1 MTAASAT
8 SKDNRGRFEGFFTAV
23 RDVLR
28 TGPYNT
34 MKALAVKS
42 NSGKLNDD
50 VDGLFKLPLAEFI
63 DARNTLA
70 KQLKQSGRADDANL
84 VKTLTKPSVS
94 AWTVNQLYWN
104 HRDEFEMLLAAG
116 RRFRKA
122 QTSGKIADMRDSL
135 HARSESLLQ
144 LSELATSLLNDA
156 GHSPAPGTIHRI
168 TTTLE
173 ALSALSDGPTLGR
186 LSQDV
191 DPPGF
196 ESLASF
202 IPAASGTK
210 KPAAT
215 TTPKDARKT
224 EQTRQREETRQVKIA
239 AAKFSLQSAKKA
251 LADARVRVQSL
262 EGAKKT
268 AHADVKQAEKQ
279 LREAEERFKKARAAS
294 EAASQRSQSIL
305 ADAEEAAKAV
315 ENARRAVE
323 KATKELEA
331 LFSEPAK

>member
-1 MTAASAT
+1 MS
-8 SKDNRGRFEGFFTAV
+8 
-23 RDVLR
+23 
-28 TGPYNT
+28 
-34 MKALAVKS
+34 VKS
-42 NSGKLNDD
+42 INAKFNDD
-50 VDGLFKLPLAEFI
+50 VDALFKLPLAGFI
-63 DARNTLA
+63 DARNSLA

-84 VKTLTKPSVS
+84 VKTLAKPSVS
-94 AWTVNQLYWN
+94 AWTVNQLYWD

-135 HARSESLLQ
+135 QARSEALLR
-144 LSELATSLLNDA
+144 LSDLATSLLQDA
-156 GHSPAPGTIHRI
+156 GHNPSLDTIRRI

-202 IPAASGTK
+202 IPAPSGK
-210 KPAAT
+210 KT
-215 TTPKDARKT
+215 ETPNNARQI
-224 EQTRQREETRQVKIA
+224 EQTRQREETRQVRIA
-239 AAKFSLQSAKKA
+239 TAKFSLQAAKKA

-262 EGAKKT
+262 ESAKK
-268 AHADVKQAEKQ
+268 AAQADVKQAEKQ

-294 EAASQRSQSIL
+294 DAANQRSQSIL
-305 ADAEEAAKAV
+305 ADAEEATKAV
-315 ENARRAVE
+315 EDAKRALD
-323 KATKELEA
+323 KATKELES

>member
-1 MTAASAT
+1 MS
-8 SKDNRGRFEGFFTAV
+8 
-23 RDVLR
+23 
-28 TGPYNT
+28 
-34 MKALAVKS
+34 VKS
-42 NSGKLNDD
+42 NTAKLNDD
-50 VDGLFKLPLAEFI
+50 VDALFKLPLAEFI

-70 KQLKQSGRADDANL
+70 RQLKQSGRADDANL

-94 AWTVNQLYWN
+94 AWSVNQLYWN

-135 HARSESLLQ
+135 HARSEALLQ
-144 LSELATSLLNDA
+144 LSELASSLLSDA
-156 GHSPAPGTIHRI
+156 GHSPAPSTVHRI

-202 IPAASGTK
+202 IPSAGGAK
-210 KPAAT
+210 KPATAAN
-215 TTPKDARKT
+215 DARKT
-224 EQTRQREETRQVKIA
+224 EETRKREETRQVKIA
-239 AAKFSLQSAKKA
+239 AAKFSLQAAKKA

-262 EGAKKT
+262 EGSKKT

-294 EAASQRSQSIL
+294 EDASQRSQSIL
-305 ADAEEAAKAV
+305 ADAEDAAKAV
-315 ENARRAVE
+315 ENAKRAVE
-323 KATKELEA
+323 KATKELES

>member
-1 MTAASAT
+1 MT
-8 SKDNRGRFEGFFTAV
+8 
-23 RDVLR
+23 
-28 TGPYNT
+28 
-34 MKALAVKS
+34 VKS
-42 NSGKLNDD
+42 NTAKLNDD

-84 VKTLTKPSVS
+84 VKTLVKPSVS
-94 AWTVNQLYWN
+94 AWAVNQLYWN
-104 HRDEFEMLLAAG
+104 YRDEFEMLLAAG

-135 HARSESLLQ
+135 QARSEALLQ
-144 LSELATSLLNDA
+144 LSEIATSLLSDA

-173 ALSALSDGPTLGR
+173 ALSALSDGPTPGR

-202 IPAASGTK
+202 IPSASGAK

-215 TTPKDARKT
+215 TPNDARKI

-239 AAKFSLQSAKKA
+239 AAKFALQAAKKT
-251 LADARVRVQSL
+251 LSDARVRVQSL

-279 LREAEERFKKARAAS
+279 LRDAEERFKKARAAS

-315 ENARRAVE
+315 EAARRAVE
-323 KATKELEA
+323 KATKELES